1 MESALEGRAVTNNFL
16 KVVFGANLLFE
27 IELFFF
33 QLVFQRFDLSIR
45 ERILHRNRNLLS
57 DLPEQF
63 RVVLRKCGF
72 TQARDTQDAKH
83 PIAKKER
90 SCATRFKTRT
100 DISSLPFFAVVAQYT
115 FPR

>member
-33 QLVFQRFDLSIR
+33 QLVFQRFDLAIR

-63 RVVLRKCGF
+63 RVLLGKCVF
-72 TQARDTQDAKH
+72 TQALDAQHTKGS
-83 PIAKKER
+83 IAEKER
-90 SCATRFKTRT
+90 RCATGFKTRT
-100 DISSLPFFAVVAQYT
+100 DNASVFRLAVVA
-115 FPR
+115 